1 MRFTITVE
9 YGGKPRSTMTVPA
22 AVAGQIEEAAKRTN
36 RGVLSVVNG
45 VLACGMDGLSRQ
57 LERKRMA
64 EEAAARRDERRR
76 VSHWCSEK
84 WIGGRNALV
93 TRTADDAWWLVS
105 YYDTRPDGVHRLARI
120 AKFGEKPH
128 AINSGEAWTLLY
140 EWRVGNANTFMSYP
154 SEQEAREEANGNAG
168 EWCDE
173 CEGEGRILR
182 GTDEG
187 DYATCPDCDGT
198 GKACS

>member
-1 MRFTITVE
+1 MRFTVTVE

-22 AVAGQIEEAAKRTN
+22 AVAGQIEEAAKLTN
-36 RGVLSVVNG
+36 RGVLSIVNG

-64 EEAAARRDERRR
+64 EAAAARRAERRR
-76 VSHWCSEK
+76 VHHYCNEK
-84 WIGGRNALV
+84 WIEGRNALV

-120 AKFGEKPH
+120 AKFGNKGH
-128 AINSGEAWTLLY
+128 AINSGEAWTLLG
-140 EWRVGNANTFMSYP
+140 EWRIGHANTFMSYP

-168 EWCDE
+168 DCAE

-182 GTDEG
+182 GTDDG
-187 DYATCPDCDGT
+187 DYATCPDCDGS
-198 GKACS
+198 GKAGS

>member
-1 MRFTITVE
+1 MKFTITVQT
-9 YGGKPRSTMTVPA
+9 GKEQRSTMTVPA
-22 AVAGQIEEAAKRTN
+22 VVAEQIEEAAKATN

-64 EEAAARRDERRR
+64 EEAAARRAERRR

-84 WIGGRNALV
+84 WIDGRNALV

-105 YYDTRPDGVHRLARI
+105 YYDTRPDRQHRLARI
-120 AKFGEKPH
+120 AKFGNKAN
-128 AINSGEAWTLLY
+128 AINSGEAWALLG

-154 SEQEAREEANGNAG
+154 TDEEAREAA
-168 EWCDE
+168 
-173 CEGEGRILR
+173 
-182 GTDEG
+182 
-187 DYATCPDCDGT
+187 
-198 GKACS
+198 S